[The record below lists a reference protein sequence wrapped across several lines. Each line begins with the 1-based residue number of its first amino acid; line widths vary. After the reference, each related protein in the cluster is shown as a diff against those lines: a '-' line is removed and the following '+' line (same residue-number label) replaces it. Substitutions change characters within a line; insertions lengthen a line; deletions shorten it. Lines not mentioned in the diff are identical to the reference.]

1 MREKILISRQF
12 DMMRNALT
20 SKDKELIKELEENNK
35 HNIQILSTSLEGINE
50 NQEEANKIKKAIE
63 LTLSKDD
70 VLVLQEYK
78 HISHSDQKLL
88 ALNKSNETVTGD
100 LSALNSD
107 FLQQETK
114 AFNEAIITLK
124 LQLEK

>member
-1 MREKILISRQF
+1 
-12 DMMRNALT
+12 MRNALT

-70 VLVLQEYK
+70 VLVL
-78 HISHSDQKLL
+78 
-88 ALNKSNETVTGD
+88 
-100 LSALNSD
+100 
-107 FLQQETK
+107 
-114 AFNEAIITLK
+114 
-124 LQLEK
+124 